1 MKKIFFSYIEP
12 TKFSG
17 QTAATLLIID
27 AMKRRGYD
35 CKTIKLYP
43 LRRSEKNFVKRWFRL
58 LSKQVR
64 SVPDIFKLLFTRKPV
79 LHLTLGQGMMSFIR
93 IAVWLFPVMV
103 LKPSLKIITSLN
115 GNVFMKWDDDTF
127 KTNFFLFFLKNSES
141 VTVLGK
147 RQKEKL
153 ITFGIPK
160 NKIEIIPNASE
171 LQSVTESFLKKKQA
185 SEQITVLHLSLLIES
200 KGFPEFLE
208 SARLIA
214 ETDPEKKV
222 RFVLCGPVSFTSYCT
237 RFKTADEKTKWI
249 EEKVTQINSIS
260 ENLTATWIRGARGEK
275 KAKLFRDA
283 QIFVMPTTFPVE
295 AQPLVLLEAMAG
307 GCAIISSRVGEIE
320 TILNSENAVLIDDT
334 SPETIMREAVNLINC
349 EEKRVSISLNGLSD
363 IKGDLSLGEYENKWE
378 NLIEKTLN
386 KK

>member
-1 MKKIFFSYIEP
+1 
-12 TKFSG
+12 
-17 QTAATLLIID
+17 
-27 AMKRRGYD
+27 MKRRGYD
-35 CKTIKLYP
+35 YKTIKLYP
-43 LRRSEKNFVKRWFRL
+43 LRRSEKNIVKRWYRL

-64 SVPDIFKLLFTRKPV
+64 SLPDIFNLLFTKKSV

-115 GNVFMKWDDDTF
+115 GNVFMKWDEDTF
-127 KTNFFLFFLKNSES
+127 KTKFFLFFIKNSES

-171 LQSVTESFLKKKQA
+171 LQSVSESVLKKKQA

-237 RFKTADEKTKWI
+237 RFKTAEEKTKWI
-249 EEKVTQINSIS
+249 EEKITQINTTSK
-260 ENLTATWIRGARGEK
+260 NLTATWIRGARGEK
-275 KAKLFRDA
+275 KAKLFREA

-320 TILNSENAVLIDDT
+320 TILNSKNAVLIDDT
-334 SPETIMREAVNLINC
+334 SPETIMKEVVNLINC
-349 EEKRVSISLNGLSD
+349 EEKRMSISLNGLSD

-378 NLIEKTLN
+378 KLIEKTLS